1 MQAKIFLS
9 SLLASLPAV
18 GVIATPTGIEARS
31 AEPQVDLSTIAT
43 ELANVVTDIGSAI
56 GAIGA
61 IGIPIEAPTIPIA
74 GEVLTAL
81 GGVGARDLVRSELS
95 FVN

>member
-9 SLLASLPAV
+9 SLLASLPAI

-56 GAIGA
+56 GAIG
-61 IGIPIEAPTIPIA
+61 IPIEAPTIPIA